1 MKKKLWKKLC
11 APANLCTIVRIAG
24 AAALWLT
31 RPETAGFYAIYAL
44 SGLSDA
50 LDGWLARRTGSAD
63 DFGARLDSAADL
75 LFYGSMLLYM
85 LPALWLRLPGWV
97 WIMLAAVLA
106 IRLCA
111 YAAGAV
117 RERRFT
123 ALHTIPNKL
132 TGLMVFLVPF
142 ALRTP
147 WTVGY
152 CAAACIVAAVAALHE
167 MSLHLCAPQRAVER
181 EAQAE

>member
-1 MKKKLWKKLC
+1 MEQGEYCRKGGKELMTLRGFIRC
-11 APANLCTIVRIAG
+11 AAG
-24 AAALWLT
+24 
-31 RPETAGFYAIYAL
+31 
-44 SGLSDA
+44 
-50 LDGWLARRTGSAD
+50 
-63 DFGARLDSAADL
+63 
-75 LFYGSMLLYM
+75 
-85 LPALWLRLPGWV
+85 
-97 WIMLAAVLA
+97 MLAAVLA

-117 RERRFT
+117 RERCFT

-147 WTVGY
+147 WAVGY

>member
-11 APANLCTIVRIAG
+11 APANLCTMARIAG

-31 RPETAGFYAIYAL
+31 RPETAGFYAIYVL

-85 LPALWLRLPGWV
+85 LPALRLRLPGWA

-111 YAAGAV
+111 
-117 RERRFT
+117 
-123 ALHTIPNKL
+123 

-147 WTVGY
+147 WAVGY

-181 EAQAE
+181 KAQAE